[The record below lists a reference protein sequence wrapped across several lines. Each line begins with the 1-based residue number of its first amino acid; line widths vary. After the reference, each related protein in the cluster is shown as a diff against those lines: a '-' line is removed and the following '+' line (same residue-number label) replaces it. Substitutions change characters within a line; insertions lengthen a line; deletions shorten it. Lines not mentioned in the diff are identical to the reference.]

1 MLSQLLQELPTGLL
15 WALIGSVVFGALGLV
30 SGTDETATITPITL
44 LVVLL
49 GVPPVGIFAFFI
61 AAVVSKHLTHMIP
74 TTMLGIPGDTMAIP
88 LLEEANFLRRLGVP
102 HIALRKAISGG
113 IIAALIA
120 VPVSVGIAGLLSPF
134 ADTVSSAAP
143 WIFLAATVLIAFF
156 SPARIAGVLV
166 VVPFVMLILGLRAIG
181 ADFGGQTLTVSFFL
195 GIAAGPLIL
204 DLLLVSSPAGRRD
217 ARRDGVETRHM
228 STAGSAS
235 SKYFPNPLKILD
247 TRQVGLTAATS
258 AVSASTFVFSP
269 VAMTVIMGEAIR
281 RFPKNAYHRLTTRM
295 AVKNG
300 TTESTYL
307 GETLIPLVAFGLP
320 LSPMSVGPAAPLFN
334 APPRF
339 TVDTETGQVNNLHTF
354 MSSWEF
360 LVFGLIGVI
369 VAAIVVYPLAMKFA
383 APAASFV
390 MRNISHESVVAAFAA
405 LILMVAV
412 WEGGVYGVLVVMTV
426 GLVGGLLSRAFK
438 LHAGVQFMAFY
449 VALLT
454 VPAILALF

>member
-1 MLSQLLQELPTGLL
+1 MLYQIVQELPTGLL

-61 AAVVSKHLTHMIP
+61 AAVVSKHLTHAIP

-134 ADTVSSAAP
+134 ADAVTAAAP

-156 SPARIAGVLV
+156 SQARIAGVLV

-204 DLLLVSSPAGRRD
+204 DLLLVSSPAGRRE
-217 ARRDGVETRHM
+217 ARRDEVETRHM
-228 STAGSAS
+228 SVSNSTS
-235 SKYFPNPLKILD
+235 SRYFPNPLTILD
-247 TRQVGLTAATS
+247 KRQVGLTAATS

-281 RFPKNAYHRLTTRM
+281 RFPNNAYHRLTTRM

-339 TVDTETGQVNNLHTF
+339 TVDTETGEVNNLHTF

-360 LVFGLIGVI
+360 LVFGLLGVI
-369 VAAIVVYPLAMKFA
+369 VAAIAVYPLAMKFA

-390 MRNISHESVVAAFAA
+390 MRNVSHESVVAAFAA

-412 WEGGVYGVLVVMTV
+412 WEGGIYGVLVVITV